1 MTASTQTD
9 RYSRAQRLL
18 HWLTL
23 LAITIA
29 YVAIEVRG
37 ELPRT
42 HTLRPL
48 VTQLH
53 FWAGISVFVM
63 LLLRV
68 WLRLTRGSPAIV
80 PTPPLWAARFA
91 NATHLLIYLVLFAQP
106 ILGALAAAAGG
117 KAIVVP
123 LLGVALPALLA
134 RTEYLEHRLEDIHG
148 EIGELF
154 YYVIA
159 VHVLAALWHHFVA
172 RDNTL
177 RRMLAG

>member
-1 MTASTQTD
+1 MHATPPTD
-9 RYSRAQRLL
+9 RYSRAQRFL
-18 HWLTL
+18 HWLTV
-23 LAITIA
+23 LAITVA

-37 ELPRT
+37 ELPRA
-42 HTLRPL
+42 HALRPL

-53 FWAGISVFVM
+53 FWAGISIFAM
-63 LLLRV
+63 LLARV
-68 WLRLTRGSPAIV
+68 WLRVTRKPPAIL
-80 PTPPLWAARFA
+80 PAPSAWSARLA
-91 NATHLLIYLVLFAQP
+91 GVTHLLMYLVLFAQP
-106 ILGALAAAAGG
+106 LLGALAAAAGG

-123 LLGVALPALLA
+123 LLGVALPALIA
-134 RTEYLEHRLEDIHG
+134 PSKRLEHSLEDIHG

-159 VHVLAALWHHFVA
+159 LHVLAALWHHFMA